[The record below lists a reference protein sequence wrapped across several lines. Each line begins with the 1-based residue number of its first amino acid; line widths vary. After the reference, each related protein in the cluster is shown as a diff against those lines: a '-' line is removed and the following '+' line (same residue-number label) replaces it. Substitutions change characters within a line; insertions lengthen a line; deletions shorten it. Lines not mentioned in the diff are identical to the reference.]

1 MLAITGTDL
10 YVAIPKLNMPFTLQT
25 TLTQSKQQLHQLN
38 PKTFQT
44 KLNITRYTT
53 PHKENLDHCQ
63 IRPYNPTLHLFQ
75 IGFSQLQ
82 NEFRFFRLSSAIYKL
97 SSTVGEF
104 TLG

>member
-1 MLAITGTDL
+1 MLLIRDFSL
-10 YVAIPKLNMPFTLQT
+10 MPQKKVYKLCFCTSEISLP
-25 TLTQSKQQLHQLN
+25 S
-38 PKTFQT
+38 
-44 KLNITRYTT
+44 I
-53 PHKENLDHCQ
+53 
-63 IRPYNPTLHLFQ
+63 LHLFQ